1 MGAAIQEGGECPRGA
16 SATPRG
22 RGRKGPLRGR
32 ARPRLA
38 SALPGGPKGIWSSL
52 ATHRRF
58 SSSKLRMSRG
68 RRLSLSLFFFLLRP
82 IILRP
87 GWRGS
92 CSPKALPG
100 VAFLAFRRSSQRYS
114 AVPLIKPSLL
124 KGPHQPV
131 SPPLPCGCYR
141 QVPAP
146 RLPTDCFSSTSNGG
160 SVVLRSQCRA
170 TYLTHNRRSI
180 QSYY

>member
-1 MGAAIQEGGECPRGA
+1 MSKGSFGHAKRAGPEGPSAWACAAPTGLGFAC
-16 SATPRG
+16 
-22 RGRKGPLRGR
+22 
-32 ARPRLA
+32 
-38 SALPGGPKGIWSSL
+38 GPKGIWSSL

-146 RLPTDCFSSTSNGG
+146 RLPTDCFSSTSNGR